1 MIVPFE
7 GYLKSNGLVSFI
19 IPFYYTGTLKTEP
32 YCYLK
37 LAVKCPSSLREDSG
51 VGAQSNRWQE
61 GYGRGEERAV
71 GGNSR
76 RVGSGRNKGKLCNNA

>member
-1 MIVPFE
+1 MALSP
-7 GYLKSNGLVSFI
+7 SSFL
-19 IPFYYTGTLKTEP
+19 FTTGTLKTEP
-32 YCYLK
+32 RCYLK
-37 LAVKCPSSLREDSG
+37 IVVKCPSSLREASG

-76 RVGSGRNKGKLCNNA
+76 RVGSGRNNGKLCNNA

>member
-1 MIVPFE
+1 M
-7 GYLKSNGLVSFI
+7 
-19 IPFYYTGTLKTEP
+19 
-32 YCYLK
+32 
-37 LAVKCPSSLREDSG
+37 
-51 VGAQSNRWQE
+51 GAQSNRWQE